1 MAIIIKR
8 KAIRFNPDP
17 KRVITRFFKPGD
29 QARTMSLIDK
39 VLNMSQKDQQKVF
52 DQILRNFSIRHRNIT
67 RVFEKNFE
75 YVKDIV
81 HGLGINPDTLDI
93 KKKLIIGAYFTMEFS
108 IESTAFFNPSIV
120 EDPYQGDLL
129 TGQKR
134 IIVSFRATGEGH
146 ISSLVFRSGIIDEN
160 NNLTF
165 QPAGGLV
172 DVPKIITKFVY
183 EKNVFL
189 NKLREMKIEK
199 DVIDMVLNQLGDQFI
214 YGELQAAIDIVMT
227 KKDLS
232 ITRKKVVKAITW
244 LAVSHYEVM
253 FSLDTAIS
261 ERVLFPISQTE
272 SNGIEDARFVRFSDE
287 DGSIIYYATY
297 TAYDGYSILPKLIE
311 TNDFNHFKVVPIH
324 GEHSQ
329 HKGMA
334 LFPRKIKG
342 EYAMLSRIDGVNNY
356 VMFSDNINL
365 WLKAKKI
372 QEPVYPWELVQI
384 GNAGSPI
391 ETEHGWL
398 VITHGVGPMR
408 TYSLGVSLLDLENPS
423 KVIGRLK
430 EPLLTANEEERE
442 GYVPNVVYSCGSML
456 HNGELIIPYGMSDYA
471 TLFASVSLD
480 ELIHVL
486 LPPSSINR
494 GAVAQNSLSIL
505 LVEDDVQDQKL
516 ISKILIE
523 GGYTITVAS
532 DGIDALMQIAQGQF
546 DLVLSDIQMPTLDGF
561 QLLEQMNQKQIHI
574 PVIFI
579 TDKHLENFDMQ
590 SQELGAVAY
599 LEKPI
604 QRKRLL
610 QIIEKI
616 LKSS

>member
-1 MAIIIKR
+1 MAINIKR
-8 KAIRFNPDP
+8 KAIRFTPDP
-17 KRVITRFFKPGD
+17 KRVITRFFMPGN
-29 QARTMSLIDK
+29 QERTLALIYK
-39 VLNMSQKDQQKVF
+39 VLHMSTEDREKVF
-52 DQILRNFSIRHRNIT
+52 DQILRNFSNRHRNIT
-67 RVFEKNFE
+67 RIFEKNFE
-75 YVKDIV
+75 NVKEIV
-81 HGLGINPDTLDI
+81 RGVGIDPDTLDI
-93 KKKLIIGAYFTMEFS
+93 KKKLTIGAYFTMEFS
-108 IESTAFFNPSIV
+108 IEATAFFNPSIV

-129 TGQKR
+129 PGQKR

-146 ISSLVFRSGIIDEN
+146 LSSLVFRSGIIDEN

-165 QPAGGLV
+165 KPASGLV
-172 DVPKIITKFVY
+172 DVPEIITRYIY
-183 EKNVFL
+183 EKRAFL
-189 NKLREMKIEK
+189 NKLEEMNIKK
-199 DVIDMVLNQLGDQFI
+199 DVIDLVMNQLGDQFK
-214 YGELQAAIDIVMT
+214 YGELQAAIENVMQ

-232 ITRKKVVKAITW
+232 ITRKKVVNAIKW
-244 LAVSHYEVM
+244 LASSHYEVM

-261 ERVLFPISQTE
+261 ERVLFPISYSE

-311 TNDFNHFKVVPIH
+311 TKDFYHFKVVPIH
-324 GEHSQ
+324 GEYSQ

-372 QEPVYPWELVQI
+372 LEPVYPWELVQI

-408 TYSLGVSLLDLENPS
+408 TYCLGASLLDLENPT
-423 KVIGRLK
+423 KIIGRLK
-430 EPLLTANEEERE
+430 EPLLVANEEERE
-442 GYVPNVVYSCGSML
+442 GYVPNVVYSCGSIL

-471 TLFASVSLD
+471 SSFASVSLD
-480 ELIHVL
+480 ELVHQFL
-486 LPPSSINR
+486 PSSSKDR
-494 GAVAQNSLSIL
+494 GAVRQDTLSIL
-505 LVEDDVQDQKL
+505 LVEDDAKDQKL
-516 ISKILIE
+516 ISKILVE
-523 GGYTITVAS
+523 GGYTIKVAS
-532 DGIDALMQIAQGQF
+532 DGIDALMQIAQGKF
-546 DLVLSDIQMPTLDGF
+546 DLVLSDIHMPNLDGF

-579 TDKHLENFDMQ
+579 TGNHDENYDIK

-599 LEKPI
+599 IEKPI

-610 QIIEKI
+610 QILGKI
-616 LKSS
+616 LNSN